1 MALEEYAGAIALEVN
16 GREFE
21 CISLNV
27 DTKGRR
33 KLVKTMNRS
42 GRSKGFARTIP
53 EYTLTI
59 EVPISLK
66 SDELDW
72 EEVEDAKIT
81 QYPLSK
87 GGERVSYLDCFVI
100 DVGEKY
106 QVDNEAV
113 RSITLGA
120 TRKVIE

>member
-1 MALEEYAGAIALEVN
+1 MALQEYAGAVALEFN

-27 DTKGRR
+27 DVKGKR
-33 KLVKTMNRS
+33 KLVKTMNRQ
-42 GRSKGFARTIP
+42 GRSKGFARLIA

-59 EVPISLK
+59 EVPIELG
-66 SDELDW
+66 DEPDW
-72 EEVEDAKIT
+72 EEIEDAKIT
-81 QYPLSK
+81 KYPISK
-87 GGERVSYLDCFVI
+87 GGKRESYLDCFTI

-120 TRKVIE
+120 TRKITE